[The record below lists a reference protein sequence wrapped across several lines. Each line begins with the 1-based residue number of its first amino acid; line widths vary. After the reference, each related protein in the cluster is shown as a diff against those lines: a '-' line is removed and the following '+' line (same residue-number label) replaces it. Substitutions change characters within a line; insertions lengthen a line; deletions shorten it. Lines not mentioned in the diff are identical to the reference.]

1 MIISASYRTDIPAF
15 YGEWFL
21 NRFRAG
27 YCRTVNPYN
36 PRQHSKVMLGRPHVD
51 GFVFWTKNARPFLPV
66 LEEVRGA
73 GFPFAI
79 QYTINGYPRSLESR
93 VIDPEESVRCLR
105 ELAARFGP
113 RSLVWRYDT
122 IVFSTETPRSFHI
135 ENFHRMAEQL
145 TGSVDEVVISFM
157 QLYKKTQRNLDSAA
171 QQKGFTWWDPEAS
184 EKRDLTEE
192 LVKLAQGSGMSLTV
206 CSQPN
211 LVVSGSSEAH
221 CVDADRLNDVG
232 GPRFSAKL
240 KGSRETCG
248 CYESRDI
255 GAYDTCPHGCV
266 YCYAV
271 QNRELALE
279 RFKAH
284 DPNSDYLFPV
294 EPLPV
299 RESRQLKLID

>member
-36 PRQHSKVMLGRPHVD
+36 PKQHGTVMLGRPHVD
-51 GFVFWTKNARPFLPV
+51 GFVFWTKNARPFLHV
-66 LEEVRGA
+66 LDEVQGA
-73 GFPFAI
+73 GFPFVV

-105 ELAARFGP
+105 ELSRRFGA
-113 RSLVWRYDT
+113 RSVVWRYDT
-122 IVFSTETPRSFHI
+122 IVFSSETPYSFHI
-135 ENFHRMAEQL
+135 ENFRRLVRAL
-145 TGSVDEVVISFM
+145 GGCVDEVVISFM
-157 QLYKKTQRNLDSAA
+157 QLYKKTQRNLDAA
-171 QQKGFTWWDPEAS
+171 ARQKGITWWDPETV
-184 EKRDLTEE
+184 EKRGLIEDL
-192 LVKLAQGSGMSLTV
+192 VAMARSVGMSLTI
-206 CSQPN
+206 CSQQD
-211 LVVSGSSEAH
+211 LVIEGSSEAH
-221 CVDADRLNDVG
+221 CVDAERLNALG
-232 GPRFSAKL
+232 GPQFSARL
-240 KGSRETCG
+240 RGSRETCG

-284 DPNSDYLFPV
+284 DPQSEYLFPV
-294 EPLPV
+294 EPPLAGKT
-299 RESRQLKLID
+299 RQLKLID